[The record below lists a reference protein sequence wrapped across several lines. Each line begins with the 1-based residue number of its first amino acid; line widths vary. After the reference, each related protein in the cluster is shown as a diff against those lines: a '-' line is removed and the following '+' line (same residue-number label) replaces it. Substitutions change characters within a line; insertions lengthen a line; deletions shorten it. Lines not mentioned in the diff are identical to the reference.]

1 MCVTSNSLA
10 VFSGL
15 LQSEKC
21 KKKIT
26 ISIGTVSEMDQ
37 YGSLQISDV
46 TSDEE
51 TLFVSRNA
59 KTHTHRN
66 GFTRNGRSKVKT

>member
-1 MCVTSNSLA
+1 VYVTSNSLA

-15 LQSEKC
+15 LQSDKG
-21 KKKIT
+21 KKIT

-59 KTHTHRN
+59 KTHTPRN
-66 GFTRNGRSKVKT
+66 